1 MKMRKTTAT
10 MMRTPHRPLRRL
22 TGEYQKLKNE
32 YDSEKTHD
40 NPRLTNNTV
49 LSLCY
54 TEWCPEL
61 LLKARFKMVNNN
73 KCNNPFISLLYLLS
87 FLDLT

>member
-1 MKMRKTTAT
+1 MPAT
-10 MMRTPHRPLRRL
+10 EIEAYEDDTRL
-22 TGEYQKLKNE
+22 HFEE
-32 YDSEKTHD
+32 IDEDDSEKTHD

-61 LLKARFKMVNNN
+61 L
-73 KCNNPFISLLYLLS
+73 
-87 FLDLT
+87 